1 MLSAAATGPAIGTLI
16 ASYAGCNREIV
27 IISFT
32 GGMALMG
39 AFVPSLKVNPLDL
52 SPNYAGSLMAVV
64 GCVGAISGIFAPQL
78 VGFMTTHVSM
88 PSTISKKRMLIGD
101 SARIFLC
108 QLNISPKVE

>member
-1 MLSAAATGPAIGTLI
+1 MLLSAAATGPAVGTLI

-64 GCVGAISGIFAPQL
+64 GCIGAISGIFAPQL
-78 VGFMTTHVSM
+78 VGFMTTHVSIPFSITPHGRFM
-88 PSTISKKRMLIGD
+88 GVGMVWL
-101 SARIFLC
+101 
-108 QLNISPKVE
+108 Q